1 MARRRVAGGDDDVG
15 MWHGAV
21 TKNLNGSAFLFKRL
35 LETIGDVGFLSFFN
49 DYWKNNKTR
58 SFGLFFDI
66 NGD

>member
-1 MARRRVAGGDDDVG
+1 